1 MDDIPEFQ
9 EVEAGTYYV
18 EPNPGTSLRVSFTV
32 PEGWSSWAGT
42 YKADLSNDDMYVGV
56 TITPVT
62 ELSDDPCYVRSW
74 SDPGPTVAELAE
86 GLAALPGMVVIEA
99 PKEVTAFGFDG
110 QHLILEVPDIAFD
123 PAGGSAGFLDCVG
136 GEFHGYQGSSRVGTR
151 YYQGPRQSLEFWVLD
166 VQGQRL
172 LIEQTRF
179 PQSPPTDLTELDAV
193 VDSIRIEP

>member
-1 MDDIPEFQ
+1 M
-9 EVEAGTYYV
+9 EAGTYYV
-18 EPNPGTSLRVSFTV
+18 EPNPGTSLRASFTV
-32 PEGWSSWAGT
+32 PEGWRSWAGT
-42 YKADLSNDDMYVGV
+42 YKEDPSNEDMYVGV

-74 SDPGPTVAELAE
+74 SDPGPTVAELAQ
-86 GLAALPGMVVIEA
+86 GLAALPGMVVMEA

-123 PAGGSAGFLDCVG
+123 PERGSQGFLDCVG
-136 GEFHGYQGSSRVGTR
+136 GEFHGYRASVGGER

-172 LIEQTRF
+172 LIEKTHF
-179 PQSPPTDLTELDAV
+179 PQSTSSDLAELDVV
-193 VDSIRIEP
+193 VDSILIEP